1 MELSDISLSADN
13 REFVQAQLATGQF
26 QSPADV
32 VNDALAQ
39 ARIRE
44 AKKKLAALLL
54 EGINSGPGIPV
65 NDEWRS
71 EQRAKYLA
79 KIPPG
84 PAE

>member
-65 NDEWRS
+65 NDEYWDKK
-71 EQRAKYLA
+71 RAELLA
-79 KIPPG
+79 KLPQG
-84 PAE
+84 SVE